1 MPFYDKRAN
10 MQTFLNHFRDSLT
23 FCNDIAKKASNKSF
37 REFSRGNQ
45 HEKHVEKSYAH
56 VVLDCIITFFID
68 VCANVQSIS

>member
-23 FCNDIAKKASNKSF
+23 FWNDIAKKASNKSF

-45 HEKHVEKSYAH
+45 HEKHVENSYAH
-56 VVLDCIITFFID
+56 VV
-68 VCANVQSIS
+68 